1 MLRRGDILGSTYEI
15 MEKIGHGGFGEVY
28 LAWHR
33 RLQKKVVVKK
43 IQDRVVGKINERGEA
58 DILKRLH
65 HSYLPQVYDFC
76 QDESGIYTV
85 IEYIEGKSLAD
96 YLKGGQLFSER
107 QIITW
112 LRELCEALE
121 YLHSQKP
128 PIIHSDIKPANI
140 MITLNGDVCLID
152 FNVSLG
158 DESSKGSSGFSERYA
173 SPEQLQKGILYR
185 QGGRYQ
191 DVVIDARSDIYSLG
205 VTMYHVMTGRLPDK
219 DFRKIIPIA
228 QTQNPYSPELNRI
241 IQKAMEPDRAKRYG
255 SIAQMHSD
263 ILNMKK
269 RDRDLRKAVFR
280 QRVLMI
286 AGVLLITVGTAIT
299 YTGYGQIQ
307 MEHFEEDYE
316 ELLRISVTDDYNAV
330 IDRSIEILNN
340 GKYRAVS
347 EKEPE
352 KKADILYIIA
362 NCYFEQDDYTNSLEF
377 YKEAV
382 RLNQNNP
389 EYFRDY
395 SIALARNGETQEAEN
410 ALGTAVKLG
419 LKEDH
424 MYLAQAEILMEK
436 NEYEAAIEAFRKSIT
451 MSQEEYLTARAYLLC
466 ARAYRQMGEPEEEIL
481 LLEEAQSKV
490 TEQQTEIVRAL
501 GAAYMRMYGQLT
513 DAKERMPYVQKAAEC
528 YEKLVIGD
536 YPSFNDQLNLAV
548 IYNILGEYQKSE
560 ERLLIME
567 QLYPDDYR
575 VYMRLALLY
584 CEMEGLKNENDRNYS
599 EAERRYEQAETYYEK
614 ARNSGASDADMQ
626 NLEDIMEQLYS
637 KGWLVRK

>member
-1 MLRRGDILGSTYEI
+1 MLRRGDILGDTYEI

-33 RLQKKVVVKK
+33 RLQKKVVIKK
-43 IQDRVVGKINERGEA
+43 IQDRAVGKINERGEA
-58 DILKRLH
+58 DILKKLH
-65 HSYLPQVYDFC
+65 HNYLPQVYDFC
-76 QDESGIYTV
+76 QDERGVYTV

-121 YLHSQKP
+121 YLHNQKP

-140 MITLNGDVCLID
+140 MVTLKGDICLID

-173 SPEQLQKGILYR
+173 SPEQLQKGLLYR

-205 VTMYHVMTGRLPDK
+205 VTMYHVMTGILPNK
-219 DFRKIIPIA
+219 DFRKNVPIE
-228 QTQNPYSPELNRI
+228 QTKNPYSAELNRI
-241 IQKAMEPDRAKRYG
+241 IQRAMEPERSKRYAG
-255 SIAQMHSD
+255 IAQMHSD

-269 RDRDLRKAVFR
+269 RDRDLRKASFR
-280 QRVLMI
+280 QKIIMA
-286 AGVLLITVGTAIT
+286 AGLILIVGGAATA

-307 MEHFEEDYE
+307 TEHFEEDYE
-316 ELLRISVTDDYNAV
+316 ELLRISETDDYDAI
-330 IDRSIEILNN
+330 IDRGIEILNEP
-340 GKYRAVS
+340 KYRAAE

-352 KKADILYIIA
+352 KKADILYMIA
-362 NCYFEQDDYTNSLEF
+362 NCYFEQDDYINSLDF
-377 YKEAV
+377 YEEAV
-382 RLNQNNP
+382 DLNKKNP

-395 SIALARNGETQEAEN
+395 SIALARNGEIDEAEN
-410 ALGTAVKLG
+410 TLGTAVSLG

-424 MYLAQAEILMEK
+424 MYLVQAEISLGK
-436 NEYEAAIEAFRKSIT
+436 NDYESAIEAFRKSIDT
-451 MSQEEYLTARAYLLC
+451 SREEYLTARAYLLC
-466 ARAYRQMGEPEEEIL
+466 ARAYRQMGDPEQEIAI
-481 LLEEAQSKV
+481 LEEAQSRV
-490 TEQQTEIVRAL
+490 TQQQSEIIRAL
-501 GAAYMRMYGQLT
+501 GAAYMRMYGQLMNT
-513 DAKERMPYVQKAAEC
+513 QEPTQYLQKAAAC
-528 YEKLVIGD
+528 YERLVSGD
-536 YPSFNDQLNLAV
+536 HPSFNDQLNLAV
-548 IYNILGEYQKSE
+548 IYNILGEYQKAE
-560 ERLLIME
+560 ERLLMME
-567 QLYPDDYR
+567 GLYPEDYR

-584 CEMEGLKNENDRNYS
+584 CEVEGQKSESDRNYT
-599 EAERRYEQAETYYEK
+599 EAERRYEQAETYYAE

-637 KGWLVRK
+637 KGWLERK